1 MGLVSRVKELLRG
14 SRTGPSVPLRSNKL
28 HVVAALSLR
37 KEPELEWS
45 YLSPSAELKP
55 GQLTGKF
62 RLGSDQLLVCDTGKS
77 EISVHDYAV
86 AMIDE
91 LERPAHVRQRFTVG
105 Y

>member
-1 MGLVSRVKELLRG
+1 LRG
-14 SRTGPSVPLRSNKL
+14 LETLLEFLK
-28 HVVAALSLR
+28 ALR

-62 RLGSDQLLVCDTGKS
+62 RLGSDQLLVGATGKS
-77 EISVHDYAV
+77 EISVHEYAV

-91 LERPAHVRQRFTVG
+91 LERPAQVRQRFTVG